1 MKTTKTTKTTIQITP
16 EERETVINTD
26 DALDFVKVYT
36 FDRKL
41 INRMKKFQA
50 ERPTECKLIHDWGD
64 GCYEW
69 YIPKSWLY
77 RIGPGPK
84 RAPMTEEARLKAAKN
99 LARAREAA
107 RKAK

>member
-1 MKTTKTTKTTIQITP
+1 MAIQLAP

-26 DALDFVKVYT
+26 DSLDYVSVYT

-41 INRMKKFQA
+41 INRMKKFQE
-50 ERPTECKLIHDWGD
+50 ERPDECELVHDWGD

-84 RAPMTEEARLKAAKN
+84 RAPMTEEARAKAAET

>member
-1 MKTTKTTKTTIQITP
+1 MAIQLTP

-26 DALDFVKVYT
+26 DSLDYVSVYT

-41 INRMKKFQA
+41 INRMKKFQE
-50 ERPTECKLIHDWGD
+50 ERPDECELAHDWGD
-64 GCYEW
+64 GGYEW

-84 RAPMTEEARLKAAKN
+84 RAPMTEEARAKAAET

>member
-1 MKTTKTTKTTIQITP
+1 MAFQLTP

-26 DALDFVKVYT
+26 DSLDYVSVYT

-41 INRMKKFQA
+41 INRMKKLQA
-50 ERPTECKLIHDWGD
+50 EYPEDCRLVRALSD
-64 GCYEW
+64 GSHEW
-69 YIPKSWLY
+69 YVPKSWMY

-84 RAPMTEEARLKAAKN
+84 RAPMTEEARAKAAET

-107 RKAK
+107 RNAK